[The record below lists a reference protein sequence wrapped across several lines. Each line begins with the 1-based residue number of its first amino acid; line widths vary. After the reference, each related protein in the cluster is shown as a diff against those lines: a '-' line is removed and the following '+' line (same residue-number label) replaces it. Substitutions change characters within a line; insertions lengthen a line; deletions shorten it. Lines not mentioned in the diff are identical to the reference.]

1 MKPSLLIVA
10 PSQEFAAALQPLVNH
25 KNLTGMPASVVELA
39 AFIAPQ
45 HGRDDAEC
53 LKMAIFN
60 HAPAPRYVMLVGDA
74 SLMPVRYRR
83 TTQQPVVNS
92 SPYDAWFTA
101 ADLYYANLYLTHAA
115 GQGMPTTDYDS
126 GYNTWDL
133 NRDGSYDA
141 HHWLNDP
148 QDVYSWNPDG
158 VDGCPDIAVARLP
171 AHTVAD
177 VSAYVSKVIA
187 YETGNLPPSDA
198 VFLADGNYPG
208 ANSLADGIVSQ
219 GGLTAN
225 GLGIQRVGFNYGSS
239 GPPPGYQTGEADDIP
254 GTYTKGLFLIYVG
267 HGDTVGW
274 DIAGVSSAAV
284 ADYRNTDFPVVISIG
299 CSTGEWILGVPDHT
313 LPGSSAPPLYHGVDG
328 LLHSFT
334 TDHAIGTFPIQVTDA
349 PTTEAGQAEPPTTWT
364 LPAQSAPKIPIPLP
378 NAYDFNRTSPTF
390 AVSWLF
396 NPQGGDIAFCG
407 ETTVGPDNLGAE
419 FATAMFG
426 GWYST
431 GAVLGDMWLR
441 AWQVLL
447 EPARNKPGQHRGA
460 EVLPDVHDLLRGSVA
475 AHQPGLASRLG
486 PMPGESSRPG
496 LAAVRI
502 HHIAAARTRNPI
514 AAGISYQSMIGALR
528 GSGGGGRLA
537 GCARGRGGAGG
548 AACRPGCRGCLR
560 RGCARAGRGGAWPAG
575 RGCRCLI
582 CPRPARRLTCRRGR
596 GRRW

>member
-1 MKPSLLIVA
+1 MSSEHLVSPAGGAHDPCESLRQELARLATQMKEDVQHLHVLENTPGTPAATLEEWQRIIAAVSSEIEATQRALLECEGPPMKPSLLIVA

-74 SLMPVRYRR
+74 SLMPVRCRR

-299 CSTGEWILGVPDHT
+299 CSTGEWILRVPDHT

-396 NPQGGDIAFCG
+396 NPQGGGIAFCG

-441 AWQVLL
+441 AGRSYW
-447 EPARNKPGQHRGA
+447 NQHA
-460 EVLPDVHDLLRGSVA
+460 TSQDS
-475 AHQPGLASRLG
+475 
-486 PMPGESSRPG
+486 
-496 LAAVRI
+496 
-502 HHIAAARTRNPI
+502 IAAPRCYLTYMTFFGDPSLRINP
-514 AAGISYQSMIGALR
+514 A
-528 GSGGGGRLA
+528 
-537 GCARGRGGAGG
+537 
-548 AACRPGCRGCLR
+548 
-560 RGCARAGRGGAWPAG
+560 
-575 RGCRCLI
+575 
-582 CPRPARRLTCRRGR
+582 
-596 GRRW
+596 